1 MRKVKTLKGLHDA
14 SWYHNWSIKFP
25 YMSEKYLYSGT
36 KADAKKKADAI
47 GKSRKWPYAAKI
59 REIKI

>member
-1 MRKVKTLKGLHDA
+1 MRKVKTLQGLHDV
-14 SWYHNWSIKFP
+14 STYRNWKITFP
-25 YMSEKYLYSGT
+25 SMTTKYMYSGS

-47 GKSRKWPYAAKI
+47 GKARNWPYSPKI